1 MDKRTS
7 WVEWVLII
15 AIVVIAVVSVV
26 SDRRPYP
33 LWAKYRTDIQ
43 QDVNN
48 SM

>member
-26 SDRRPYP
+26 WIAALTLFGPNIEQIFN
-33 LWAKYRTDIQ
+33 RT
-43 QDVNN
+43 
-48 SM
+48 